1 MQITVSGKQTDV
13 SDALRVHVDE
23 GLGLAVDKYF
33 DRAIEA
39 NVTFSPEG
47 HLMRADVSV
56 HVGKGI
62 TVQGRGEGDDHYK
75 AFDAAATHIGKQLR
89 RYKRRLRDHHA
100 APEPREF
107 ESLLAANYVLAPELE
122 NEPEP
127 AEADNPVI
135 VAETQTELPV
145 LNASEA
151 VMRMDLEGAAALM
164 FRNRAHGGLNMVY
177 RRTDG
182 HIGWVDPQ
190 GNAGTDAN

>member
-1 MQITVSGKQTDV
+1 V
-13 SDALRVHVDE
+13 SDALRAHVED
-23 GLGLAVDKYF
+23 GLRLAVDKYF

-39 NVTFSPEG
+39 SVTFRPEA
-47 HLMRADVSV
+47 HLYRADVSV

-62 TVQGRGEGDDHYK
+62 TVQGRGEADDHYK
-75 AFDAAATHIGKQLR
+75 AFDSAATHIGKQLR

-107 ESLLAANYVLAPELE
+107 ESLLASSYVLAPEPE
-122 NEPEP
+122 EAPEP
-127 AEADNPVI
+127 AADDNPVI

-145 LNASEA
+145 LSASEA

-177 RRTDG
+177 RRNDG

-190 GNAGTDAN
+190 GNDGAETN

>member
-39 NVTFSPEG
+39 NVTFSHEG
-47 HLMRADVSV
+47 HLIRADVSV
-56 HVGKGI
+56 HVGRGI
-62 TVQGRGEGDDHYK
+62 TVQGRGEADDHYK
-75 AFDAAATHIGKQLR
+75 AFDSAATHIAKQLR

-100 APEPREF
+100 APEPQGF
-107 ESLLAANYVLAPELE
+107 ESQLAASYVLAPEPE
-122 NEPEP
+122 VEPETTP
-127 AEADNPVI
+127 DNPVI

-145 LNASEA
+145 LSASEA

-177 RRTDG
+177 RRNDG

-190 GNAGTDAN
+190 GNAGTNTN